1 METTIAKQAELLSGV
16 RTLGLYTS
24 STEFFEDFA
33 ERHSEALLLAD
44 AVAHEGTTLSANEQK
59 MLSVLWESLLKDHL
73 ELDDE
78 GFVDLNH
85 LVLATFQRG
94 CRRGTESF

>member
-24 STEFFEDFA
+24 SSDYFEDFA
-33 ERHSEALLLAD
+33 EKNSEALLLAD
-44 AVAHEGTTLSANEQK
+44 AVVHEGAKLSANEQE
-59 MLSVLWESLLKDHL
+59 MLSVLWDSLLDHL
-73 ELDDE
+73 ELSDE
-78 GFVDLNH
+78 AFVDMNH

-94 CRRGTESF
+94 CRRGAESF